1 MPSVR
6 RRGLVGLIALALITA
21 VQAGPAS
28 PASAD
33 PVPPTAGATGSATTA
48 TVVGRVYLDRVD
60 PRNLVRTGE
69 VSLELSDIP
78 FGDSVDIVDGAFR
91 FEGMRAT
98 RYTLR
103 AWVALGGTPASQ
115 YLGQVNEWRDA
126 RFFTAPAGRE
136 TRVDIVIRTPA
147 GIGGTVTLPGGAP
160 AAAAPVDVL
169 RATGDGRLEASGFT
183 DASGRYALGN
193 LEPGFYVVRFGTPS
207 SDPRAYLPEWSGDRT
222 QRALATRIAV
232 SRWGQVVTG
241 VDATLAPAP

>member
-21 VQAGPAS
+21 AQAGPAS
-28 PASAD
+28 PASAG
-33 PVPPTAGATGSATTA
+33 PAPAPRAITA

-60 PRNLVRTGE
+60 PRNLVRAGE
-69 VSLELSDIP
+69 VSLELADIP
-78 FGDSVDIVDGAFR
+78 FGDSVDIVDGVFR
-91 FEGMRAT
+91 FDGMRAT

-103 AWVALGGTPASQ
+103 AWVSLGGKPASQ

-136 TRVDIVIRTPA
+136 TRVDIVLRTPA

-241 VDATLAPAP
+241 VDATLAPTP